1 MKWISM
7 TKEPLRIYGLAVKEE
22 GKFQRLPDEII
33 DKVNERVTTLALDS
47 AGGRVR
53 FRTDSPTIAVR
64 HAVSKLPLGWANL
77 GMHGKSGVDVY
88 VDGVFHGGRA
98 TSFETTLLEASVAKD
113 PKMQDVD
120 LYLPTYNHVLFLE
133 VGLEDGAA
141 VEPARPYTIEK
152 PIVFYGSSITQG
164 AASSRPGIN
173 YVARV
178 ARALDADFIN
188 LGFAG
193 AARGEEIMARYI
205 AGLDMSLFVYDYDHN
220 AFNAEHLAQ
229 THEPFFRIIRE
240 AQPDLP
246 VLMLSK
252 PDFDGNYSAAS
263 REVSARRRD
272 IIRATWE
279 HAKDA
284 GDKWV
289 WFLDGETLFGTE
301 DRDSCTADACHPNDL
316 GFARMAQAVIPV
328 VKEILYAA
336 QQG

>member
-1 MKWISM
+1 
-7 TKEPLRIYGLAVKEE
+7 
-22 GKFQRLPDEII
+22 
-33 DKVNERVTTLALDS
+33 
-47 AGGRVR
+47 
-53 FRTDSPTIAVR
+53 
-64 HAVSKLPLGWANL
+64 
-77 GMHGKSGVDVY
+77 
-88 VDGVFHGGRA
+88 
-98 TSFETTLLEASVAKD
+98 
-113 PKMQDVD
+113 
-120 LYLPTYNHVLFLE
+120 
-133 VGLEDGAA
+133 
-141 VEPARPYTIEK
+141 
-152 PIVFYGSSITQG
+152 
-164 AASSRPGIN
+164 
-173 YVARV
+173 
-178 ARALDADFIN
+178 
-188 LGFAG
+188 
-193 AARGEEIMARYI
+193 
-205 AGLDMSLFVYDYDHN
+205 MSLFVYDYDHN

-252 PDFDGNYSAAS
+252 PDFDGNYTAAS

-279 HAKDA
+279 HALDA
-284 GDKWV
+284 GDSLV